1 MPAQLQVESTLTEK
15 YQATVPDAIRK
26 ALRLSKGDRI
36 CFTLQP
42 DGSVVLTRA
51 ESDQAAHTDLKP
63 FLRLL
68 ARELEAHPEAFR
80 ALPPALVKQARALTK
95 TLRDQGAFRDDE
107 D

>member
-26 ALRLSKGDRI
+26 ALRLNKGDRI
-36 CFTLQP
+36 RFTLQP
-42 DGSVVLTRA
+42 DGSVVLSRA
-51 ESDQAAHTDLKP
+51 EVEQTTDAELKP

-68 ARELEAHPEAFR
+68 ARELDVHPEAFR
-80 ALPPALVKQARALTK
+80 ALPPSLVKQARAVTK
-95 TLRDQGAFRDDE
+95 ALRDKGALRDEE

>member
-26 ALRLSKGDRI
+26 ALRLNKGDRI
-36 CFTLQP
+36 RFTLQP
-42 DGSVVLTRA
+42 DGSVVLSRA
-51 ESDQAAHTDLKP
+51 EFEQTTDADLKP

-80 ALPPALVKQARALTK
+80 TLAPALVKQARALTK
-95 TLRDQGAFRDDE
+95 ALRVKGTLRDDE